1 MSYVLTNS
9 FRIRSDVMNKGV
21 VIAAIAAFVL
31 PIGFIVCQGALS
43 GKFNAES
50 ETGAKPKG
58 QLIYFYSPS

>member
-1 MSYVLTNS
+1 
-9 FRIRSDVMNKGV
+9 MNKGV